1 MEDEELAERLTALA
15 HRLLAEVS
23 RAIADEQ
30 LLHCRYHAGFDDGCR
45 VVAVVGG
52 EVLERARRAVRR
64 LAPRSAKGRRCGRCP
79 LRHYEKQRREATRG
93 AYQLSIGAVLE

>member
-30 LLHCRYHAGFDDGCR
+30 LLHCRYH
-45 VVAVVGG
+45 
-52 EVLERARRAVRR
+52 
-64 LAPRSAKGRRCGRCP
+64 LALNWLQRC
-79 LRHYEKQRREATRG
+79 
-93 AYQLSIGAVLE
+93 S